1 MLPLLMKQLKKDG
14 SMKSQNKY
22 KNSFY
27 NKNAQGSQLMLSCDK
42 PPEKYKGYLIY
53 HRLSECFDIV
63 KGGVCV
69 SMCAGSNG
77 AKSVID
83 RLISGKL

>member
-1 MLPLLMKQLKKDG
+1 
-14 SMKSQNKY
+14 MKSQNKY

-27 NKNAQGSQLMLSCDK
+27 NKNTQGSQSVLSCDK

-53 HRLSECFDIV
+53 HRLSRCYDIV
-63 KGGVCV
+63 KNGVCIG
-69 SMCAGSNG
+69 MYAGPNG
-77 AKSVID
+77 AKSHID